1 MTVLL
6 TVSATWDGDDFE
18 DNLEGGGLGIDL
30 GSVVNSQYAPIISQA
45 ANTGAKDVYVRHD
58 AAIDPVTNV
67 KTFVQEYGVGT
78 SFTYGGANS
87 AALDYTKLLD
97 MGNLDAMGAGVNNNS
112 DGLGNGLH
120 IEMDWDVN
128 TSNQFLGSRKGTFKQ
143 VYGSDGGA
151 ASGNGRDLATAFPMK
166 SDAMSNSQGNGS
178 ETAPTAAVDGT
189 IGRDFAV
196 DSTEAATLGD
206 LAHFKLRFFLRE
218 NEIEGGTLQWEYV
231 IGYSFTA

>member
-6 TVSATWDGDDFE
+6 TVSATWNGADFD
-18 DNLEGGGLGIDL
+18 DNLEAGGTGVDF

-58 AAIDPVTNV
+58 ATIDPVTSV

-78 SFTYGGANS
+78 SFAYGGANS
-87 AALDYTKLLD
+87 AAADYTKILN
-97 MGNLDAMGAGVNNNS
+97 MGDSDAMGAGVNNNS

-143 VYGSDGGA
+143 VYGSGGGA
-151 ASGNGRDLATAFPMK
+151 ASGEGRDLATAFLMK
-166 SDAMSNSQGNGS
+166 ADAMSNSQGTGS
-178 ETAPTAAVDGT
+178 EIAPTASVDGT
-189 IGRDFAV
+189 IGRAFTI
-196 DSTEAATLGD
+196 SPTEAAALGD
-206 LAHFKLRFFLRE
+206 LAHFKLRFYLRE

-231 IGYSFTA
+231 IAYSFTA